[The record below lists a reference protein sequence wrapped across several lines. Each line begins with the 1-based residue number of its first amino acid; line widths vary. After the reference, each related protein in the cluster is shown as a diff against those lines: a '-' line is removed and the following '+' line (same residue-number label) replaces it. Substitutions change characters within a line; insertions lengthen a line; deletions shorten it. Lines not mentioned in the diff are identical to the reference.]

1 MRVKTSPLFEIARVL
16 VRLNHVASIIVHA
29 DGASTD
35 SSTAHRAVATK
46 NSRVNFTAWQTAKMT
61 RHARRSY
68 HFVVAV
74 WRRKTAESRRVKY
87 CGTLFLAVLFASLA
101 LSEDFKTTNG
111 KVYKDATVSRI
122 EGDGIVL
129 RTEAGIFKVYF
140 TELPQE
146 VQERFHWAK
155 PEAPREPF
163 YGRWA
168 AASEDPAVLAKIIAA
183 GTVIIAGVA
192 LVIGHIRSRRQP
204 TTRAS
209 RASRR
214 KTVHRA
220 RS

>member
-1 MRVKTSPLFEIARVL
+1 VE
-16 VRLNHVASIIVHA
+16 
-29 DGASTD
+29 
-35 SSTAHRAVATK
+35 TK
-46 NSRVNFTAWQTAKMT
+46 HGRI
-61 RHARRSY
+61 
-68 HFVVAV
+68 
-74 WRRKTAESRRVKY
+74 RRVKY
-87 CGTLFLAVLFASLA
+87 CGTLILAVLFASLA

-129 RTEAGIFKVYF
+129 RTEAGISKVYF
-140 TELPQE
+140 AELPQE

-168 AASEDPAVLAKIIAA
+168 AAAEDPAVLARIIAA
-183 GTVIIAGVA
+183 GTVVIASVA

-204 TTRAS
+204 TTRPR

-214 KTVHRA
+214 KAVHRA
-220 RS
+220 RP

>member
-1 MRVKTSPLFEIARVL
+1 CSL
-16 VRLNHVASIIVHA
+16 VRSIRPRSCLAGNDIDAGNAVTIFYYFCIA
-29 DGASTD
+29 LQ
-35 SSTAHRAVATK
+35 RAKRT
-46 NSRVNFTAWQTAKMT
+46 
-61 RHARRSY
+61 
-68 HFVVAV
+68 
-74 WRRKTAESRRVKY
+74 ESRRVKY
-87 CGTLFLAVLFASLA
+87 CGTLILAVLFASLA

-122 EGDGIVL
+122 EADGIVL
-129 RTEAGIFKVYF
+129 KTEKGIFKVYF
-140 TELPQE
+140 AELPQE
-146 VQERFHWAK
+146 VQERFHWVK

-168 AASEDPAVLAKIIAA
+168 VAAEDPAVLAKIIAA

-204 TTRAS
+204 TTLVR

-214 KTVHRA
+214 KAVHRA